1 MGLNTLASLRRNPT
15 IILYISILL
24 YTLVLSYLA
33 ILKHYA
39 FMSTAWDLG
48 IYEQVLWSTAN
59 TGRFFW
65 YTPELAINPSCNFFG
80 IHFSPILFL
89 VLPVYAI
96 FQATETL
103 LVLQVFF
110 LALGTIPLYKLVFYE
125 SRSHKQAL
133 IFALTYLVFPPI
145 HGVALFDFHVQAF
158 LPFLFFSAF
167 YYFKKQEWGK
177 YFLFIILS
185 LMVIEFIPLIV
196 VFFGLYGLWVNRK
209 KIFHLIR
216 ILNFRGFLSK
226 LDIFFSIITIILG
239 LVWFIIARN
248 IISSIN
254 PSAPPHPNWAF
265 FGDPVHDLPGFIF
278 SVLANPIRTL
288 EVIITPV
295 DQKIVY
301 IFGLFAPLAFLSF
314 LDLPLLMIGAPWFLV
329 AFLSDYSP
337 YYTPIGYQYVAFVV
351 PFIFVSAVY
360 GVKRL
365 FAVKHRF
372 GFFKK
377 FSVVSKKIAGIQHW
391 RTLAILFLVSVITIS
406 YVTVLGIHVNVPVIT
421 EHNRVAEAF
430 TRLIP
435 SNASVLTQNDLFP
448 HLSRR
453 LYAYVVGGFS
463 PYLPSNIT
471 FDYILIDTESP
482 WFEDSLESLVY
493 NLIRDATFGVQYAA
507 DGIWLL
513 KKNYTGGITYPIK
526 NGVFVNFYN
535 QGVVMKLFDDVS
547 FFGEPAYENVTLSI
561 FGSLRLNIPQ
571 EWVVIPSFAL
581 TFEGWLYAPVSGNYS
596 FRLESTGSSK
606 LCLDGEQ
613 VLYNGDSAYYD
624 VVFLDCIMWLER
636 GFHSINVEYVRENYI
651 FPYVHLLWEP
661 PWEIDLTEIQS
672 AFIYSK
678 ISPDASSSF
687 LDLSWDFGS
696 GSPFVL
702 ISRDHF
708 SAFVNCSMYAPLSGV
723 YKFKVLADGYA
734 SISIDGKLVSSSFE
748 NSTQTEFEVLLN
760 QGDHVFQIDYM
771 TLQGDARLSVMWQPP
786 GGSNFEE
793 IPSSHLSWQG
803 G

>member
-1 MGLNTLASLRRNPT
+1 
-15 IILYISILL
+15 
-24 YTLVLSYLA
+24 
-33 ILKHYA
+33 
-39 FMSTAWDLG
+39 MSTAWDLG

-65 YTPELAINPSCNFFG
+65 YTLELAINPSCNFFG

-96 FQATETL
+96 FQTTETL

-110 LALGTIPLYKLVFYE
+110 LALGTVPLYKLVFYE
-125 SRSHKQAL
+125 SHSCKQAL
-133 IFALTYLVFPPI
+133 VFALMYLAYPPI
-145 HGVALFDFHVQAF
+145 YGVALFDFHVQAF

-167 YYFKKQEWGK
+167 YYFKKEEWGK

-185 LMVIEFIPLIV
+185 LMVIEFVPLIV
-196 VFFGLYGLWVNRK
+196 VFFGLYGLWANRK
-209 KIFHLIR
+209 KVFHLIR
-216 ILNFRGFLSK
+216 ILNFRGFLFNK
-226 LDIFFSIITIILG
+226 GIFSSIITMILG

-254 PSAPPHPNWAF
+254 PSAPPHPNWEF
-265 FGDPVHDLPGFIF
+265 FGDPVHDLPSFIF

-288 EVIITPV
+288 EVILTPV
-295 DQKIVY
+295 DQKTLY
-301 IFGLFAPLAFLSF
+301 IFGMFAPLAFLSF
-314 LDLPLLMIGAPWFLV
+314 LDFPSLMIGAPWFLV
-329 AFLSDYSP
+329 AFLSNYSP
-337 YYTPIGYQYVAFVV
+337 YYNPIGYQYVGFVV
-351 PFIFVSAVY
+351 PFIFISAVY
-360 GVKRL
+360 GVKHL
-365 FAVKHRF
+365 FAVKHCF

-377 FSVVSKKIAGIQHW
+377 FNVVPKKIAGIQHW
-391 RTLAILFLVSVITIS
+391 KILAILFLVFVIVIS
-406 YVTVLGIHVNVPVIT
+406 YVTVLGIHIGVPVIT
-421 EHNRVAEAF
+421 EHDHVAKAF
-430 TRLIP
+430 TELIP
-435 SNASVLTQNDLFP
+435 SNASVLTQDDLFP

-453 LYAYVVGGFS
+453 LYAYVIGEFS
-463 PYLPSNIT
+463 PYLPSDIT

-482 WFEDSLESLVY
+482 WYENSLESLVY
-493 NLIRDATFGVQYAA
+493 NLTRDATFGVQYAA
-507 DGIWLL
+507 DGVWLL

-571 EWVVIPSFAL
+571 EWVAIPSFAL
-581 TFEGWLYAPVSGNYS
+581 TFEGWLYAPISGNYS

-613 VLYNGDSAYYD
+613 VLYNGDSAHYD

-636 GFHSINVEYVRENYI
+636 GFHSINVEYMRENYI

-661 PWEIDLTEIQS
+661 PWEIGLTEIQA

-793 IPSSHLSWQG
+793 VPSSHLSWQG

>member
-1 MGLNTLASLRRNPT
+1 MGLNALASLRRNPT

-24 YTLVLSYLA
+24 YTLVLSYFA

-96 FQATETL
+96 FQTTETL

-185 LMVIEFIPLIV
+185 LMVIEFVPLIV
-196 VFFGLYGLWVNRK
+196 VFFGLYGLWVNKK

-288 EVIITPV
+288 KVIMTPV

-377 FSVVSKKIAGIQHW
+377 LSVVSKKIAGIQHW
-391 RTLAILFLVSVITIS
+391 RTLAILFLFFVIAMS
-406 YVTVLGIHVNVPVIT
+406 YVTVLGIHSSVPVIT
-421 EHNRVAEAF
+421 EHDRVAEAF

-453 LYAYVVGGFS
+453 LYAYVVGEFS

-482 WFEDSLESLVY
+482 WYENSLESLVY
-493 NLIRDATFGVQYAA
+493 NLTRDATFGVQYAA

-526 NGVFVNFYN
+526 NGVFVNFCN
-535 QGVVMKLFDDVS
+535 QGFVMKLFDDVS

-561 FGSLRLNIPQ
+561 FGSLGLNIPQ

-613 VLYNGDSAYYD
+613 VLYSGDSAHYD

-651 FPYVHLLWEP
+651 FPYVHLLWGP
-661 PWEIDLTEIQS
+661 PWEIDLTEIQY
-672 AFIYSK
+672 AFIYSDF
-678 ISPDASSSF
+678 SPDASSSF

-702 ISRDHF
+702 ISRDRF

-723 YKFKVLADGYA
+723 YKFEVLADGYA

-793 IPSSHLSWQG
+793 IPLSHLSWQG